1 MAGRVAPFCLGG
13 SSFNYLLPHQY
24 MQRVVRLAKPA
35 VPHASSASL
44 SKLDQGKSIIACDDF
59 PHKEIAFNSHHP
71 PFVPA
76 PIIDIS
82 LLSSMCSKE
91 EEAEHEKLKLALTS
105 WGCFQLI
112 EVVKEYSAIMKS
124 KSRFLLKAMA
134 RSLNLEDDCFL
145 KQYKDEELI
154 GVRFNYYPAAT
165 SGSSDRSGCK
175 PHSDGSGITILL
187 QDKLVE
193 GLQILKDGQW
203 YIVPTIPDAL
213 LVNVGDQMQIISNG
227 IFKSP
232 MHRVIV
238 ESKKERVSVAVF
250 HLPKYEVEIGPVQCL
265 IDENRP
271 QQYRNLKNYRGF
283 YYDSLFQGKSP
294 LEMVKA
300 NASLHSNQPIIIMSK
315 YVQEMSI
322 DGDEPHARYIIK
334 DILNPSPPSVSIPVI
349 DLSLLS
355 SLSSKGAEELDK
367 LKEAL
372 SSWGCFQM
380 KQIVELLLKAT
391 ARSLDLE
398 EDCFLKQYEGHE
410 HMAARF
416 NYYPKCPRPDSVLGV
431 KAHSDGSA
439 ITILLQD
446 KDVEGLQIF
455 KDDQWFRVPIIPH
468 AFVVNAGDQMQIM
481 SNGIFKSPMH
491 RVSTKVE
498 IEPVKGLIDEE
509 RPQQYRKLKNYAAIN
524 FECFQSGKVALET
537 VKI

>member
-1 MAGRVAPFCLGG
+1 
-13 SSFNYLLPHQY
+13 

-105 WGCFQLI
+105 WGCFQAIEHGISSSILDKVHEI
-112 EVVKEYSAIMKS
+112 GKQFFALPTEEKQKYGREANDIEGYGNDPNVSRKIIFDQSERILLKAAPEAERRLERWPGNPSDFREVVKEYSAIMKS

-300 NASLHSNQPIIIMSK
+300 NASL
-315 YVQEMSI
+315 V
-322 DGDEPHARYIIK
+322 
-334 DILNPSPPSVSIPVI
+334 
-349 DLSLLS
+349 
-355 SLSSKGAEELDK
+355 
-367 LKEAL
+367 
-372 SSWGCFQM
+372 
-380 KQIVELLLKAT
+380 
-391 ARSLDLE
+391 
-398 EDCFLKQYEGHE
+398 
-410 HMAARF
+410 
-416 NYYPKCPRPDSVLGV
+416 
-431 KAHSDGSA
+431 
-439 ITILLQD
+439 
-446 KDVEGLQIF
+446 
-455 KDDQWFRVPIIPH
+455 
-468 AFVVNAGDQMQIM
+468 
-481 SNGIFKSPMH
+481 
-491 RVSTKVE
+491 
-498 IEPVKGLIDEE
+498 
-509 RPQQYRKLKNYAAIN
+509 
-524 FECFQSGKVALET
+524 
-537 VKI
+537 